1 MKKETEEVKL
11 DNTEVEE
18 RVKIKLFKDN
28 KEYKD
33 DLVVGLNGKLY
44 QIKRGIEVSVPKA
57 VAEIIENSIQQD
69 EKTAEMIESLVTE
82 TESKERE
89 NRI

>member
-11 DNTEVEE
+11 DNTEAEE